1 MHWCWISSLCLTLYL
16 KQTLLKLALTTTIPF
31 HNKNGIN
38 CPTDYKFVFL
48 FLDPSDPRN
57 TNQDSGK
64 FDCMQNISSIP
75 KTSPV
80 GNEWREGTSEPSHPR
95 LAPVC
100 PVPLSGSC
108 DSPVTSYRSPF
119 SKTNCRFSVMSS
131 YSSHTCHQGVYH
143 GSGNQEQP
151 GIQHPYAV
159 GHQFTAHA
167 PEYAP
172 PFYRYKPELYAN
184 NFFKGTE
191 YLGNGH
197 MALPIASHTGSLDA
211 SLQGYSS

>member
-1 MHWCWISSLCLTLYL
+1 MTLYL

-64 FDCMQNISSIP
+64 FDCMQNLSSIP